1 MITDWEKWHCVA
13 VKNLPALL
21 KERTSNLDG
30 DYYCIVSTHLE
41 EKINLNHIKMYPKSY
56 GYCPAKMPKK
66 YANILKYSQWQRSV
80 KVSFVIYLDTEPL
93 LEKIRTSD
101 SNPEKW
107 FT

>member
-1 MITDWEKWHCVA
+1 
-13 VKNLPALL
+13 
-21 KERTSNLDG
+21 
-30 DYYCIVSTHLE
+30 
-41 EKINLNHIKMYPKSY
+41 MYPKNY

-93 LEKIRTSD
+93 LEKIRTCD